1 MSEPVG
7 APNSTVAAHTALSMV
22 AVFAL
27 GVTRLVFSLL
37 VGHQLGADVLG
48 RVNTQLSIATF
59 ASLVAASSTSIAV
72 SKFVSAGLGGADRL
86 EARRVLLT
94 LLRWCVVG
102 TAAITALLALVLS
115 WTFARLSL
123 IEVAAT
129 CLLFVAYSAYLFV
142 RGAQYGYGTVR
153 RYVLIE
159 TTCDAVAIAAAVI
172 VVFLGAELVLLLPF
186 IIGYTLFAVLGWV
199 GLPRPA
205 HAPAQTQA
213 PAPPLRAELR
223 QEMLGYAGWAAIGVV
238 ASTGFLQLSMVFAY
252 YYNDEFRSGLF
263 AAAFNLTVPAYFV
276 PRALSMALFPAMAG
290 TFGRGDTGEVRRQLY
305 DSTIFLL
312 VGALPF
318 FAAGVFFAEP
328 ILTLLFGARYADA
341 HLILEMLLTATYVMI
356 VAIPAVN
363 ALSATDRALAR
374 IPAGASAAGF
384 SVGLAVWLAL
394 GPSHG
399 PTAIAVGYLA
409 GAVVA
414 SAIGMVAA
422 SRHWHWEWSRL
433 LLRASLVVGVAAGL
447 RALAGLTQN
456 GLLVRLGCTLAVA
469 AITVLACLPETR
481 HIIRRLGA
489 LTSTPGIWSR

>member
-59 ASLVAASSTSIAV
+59 ASLVAASSTSIAA
-72 SKFVSAGLGGADRL
+72 SKFVSAALGGADRL
-86 EARRVLLT
+86 EARRALLT

-142 RGAQYGYGTVR
+142 RGAHYGYGTVR

-159 TTCDAVAIAAAVI
+159 ATCDAVAIAAAV
-172 VVFLGAELVLLLPF
+172 VVVLLGAELVLLLPF
-186 IIGYTLFAVLGWV
+186 IVGYTLFAVLGWV
-199 GLPRPA
+199 GLPPA
-205 HAPAQTQA
+205 HAPAQA

-252 YYNDEFRSGLF
+252 HYNDEFRSGLF

-290 TFGRGDTGEVRRQLY
+290 AFGRGDTGGVRRQLD
-305 DSTIFLL
+305 DSTKFLL

-363 ALSATDRALAR
+363 ALSATNRTLAR

-409 GAVVA
+409 GAIVA

-422 SRHWHWEWSRL
+422 GRHWHWEWSRL
-433 LLRASLVVGVAAGL
+433 MLRASLAAGVAAGL
-447 RALAGLTQN
+447 RVLAGLTRN

-481 HIIRRLGA
+481 QIIRRLGA
-489 LTSTPGIWSR
+489 LTSHARGIRSR